1 MTNTLSE
8 FPAFL
13 GAVYAG
19 AWIGVLYALFWL
31 VRMALGNNKWI
42 DGALD
47 TLFYLLAGLICA
59 FAIIR
64 INGGTPRAYLFLG
77 MALGVAALL
86 RFVARPLK
94 PPAQKM
100 IKWLKQ
106 KVKKRPT

>member
-1 MTNTLSE
+1 MANTLSE
-8 FPAFL
+8 WPAFL

-31 VRMALGNNKWI
+31 LRTALGNNKWA

-47 TLFYLLAGLICA
+47 ALFYLLAGLIGA

-77 MALGVAALL
+77 MALGVAAVL

-94 PPAQKM
+94 PSAQKM
-100 IKWLKQ
+100 IDWCRKKL
-106 KVKKRPT
+106 KKRPI

>member
-8 FPAFL
+8 LPAFL

-19 AWIGVLYALFWL
+19 ACIGVLYALFWL
-31 VRMALGNNKWI
+31 FRTALRNNKWI

-47 TLFYLLAGLICA
+47 ALFYLLAGLLCA

-77 MALGVAALL
+77 MALGMAAVL
-86 RFVARPLK
+86 RFVARPLRS
-94 PPAQKM
+94 PAQKA
-100 IKWLKQ
+100 ILWLRLKL
-106 KVKKRPT
+106 KRRV